1 MLQITEAAET
11 ALKQIRQENDFP
23 DSAALRI
30 AAVRTPEG
38 GTGIGFAF
46 TDGPEEGDATIS
58 EKADFR
64 VYLSPDL
71 MDGFDGAA
79 LDATASEEGIELE
92 LRSQS
97 GMHDHETAEQHDGHK
112 HFGHKHD

>member
-1 MLQITEAAET
+1 MLQITEAAEA
-11 ALKQIRQENDFP
+11 ALRKIRGENDFP

-46 TDGPEEGDATIS
+46 TDGPEEGDETVS
-58 EKADFR
+58 DKADFR

-71 MDGFDGAA
+71 VEGFSGAA
-79 LDATASEEGIELE
+79 LDATASDEGIELE
-92 LRSQS
+92 LRSQT
-97 GMHDHETAEQHDGHK
+97 GMHDHESHEEHEGHT
-112 HFGHKHD
+112 H